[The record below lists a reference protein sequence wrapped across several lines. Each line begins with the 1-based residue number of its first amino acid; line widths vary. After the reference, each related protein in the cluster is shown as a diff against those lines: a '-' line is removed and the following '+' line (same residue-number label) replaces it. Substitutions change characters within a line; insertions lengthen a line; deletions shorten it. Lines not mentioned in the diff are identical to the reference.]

1 MKTETKALETSIIG
15 AILLNPE
22 TSYEIIT
29 RLSEGYFSE
38 GPFKDTFKII
48 SGLHSEGR
56 TVNLLTVTQ
65 ESRKHLDEQRAVE
78 VRSLVLKASNAV
90 SIHEPILEYISE
102 LKEAYIARSVTNIIT
117 DRILST
123 NSSGTNLATEI
134 IKSLTDLIDSNTTD
148 EGVITPAELVDFER
162 KLYYEQAEIVR
173 SGKLIGVDTGLKC
186 LNDFTGG
193 WQPELIVLAGRPGM
207 GKTACALFHG
217 LSTGDEGIYI
227 NCEMSKSQLA
237 QRLILN
243 RAKGSIDGRA
253 LKKRTLDQDS
263 ILNYERA
270 IGLVEKTKLNT
281 YYKPACG
288 VFEAIRV
295 IKRAHRKGQCKWAII
310 DYLQLLQ
317 YEGPRAQSREQEVS
331 NIIKLLKRLQLE
343 LNIPIIVLA
352 QISRA
357 VEQRQS
363 RKPIL
368 SDLRESGEIEQT
380 ADTVVF
386 IWRPGYYGIAD
397 ESGKEYTNEM
407 FYLFE
412 KHRQGSVGYVE
423 FRHNE
428 TLTDFYD
435 IDYSISTP
443 VLTPPAT
450 STPMRHWT
458 DTEKWDIE
466 TDF

>member
-1 MKTETKALETSIIG
+1 MKIDTTELEASIIG
-15 AILLNPE
+15 AILLYPE
-22 TSYEIIT
+22 TAYEIIT
-29 RLSEGYFSE
+29 RLSQDYFSE
-38 GPFKDTFKII
+38 GSYRDTFQII
-48 SGLHSEGR
+48 SELHKNGK
-56 TVNLLTVTQ
+56 TANLLTVSQ
-65 ESRKHLDEQRAVE
+65 ESRKIPDELKAKG
-78 VRSLVLKASNAV
+78 VRSVIINATNSV
-90 SIHEPILEYISE
+90 NIHDPIPEYISE
-102 LKEAYIARSVTNIIT
+102 LKEAYISRSVTNIIT
-117 DRILST
+117 ERIISNT
-123 NSSGTNLATEI
+123 TSGTNLATEI
-134 IKSLTDLIDSNTTD
+134 IKSLTDLIDHNSTD
-148 EGVITPAELVDFER
+148 ESIITPSQLVDYER
-162 KLYYEQAEIVR
+162 NLYYEQAAVVR
-173 SGKLIGVDTGLKC
+173 SGKLIGVDTGLEC

-243 RAKGSIDGRA
+243 RAKGSIDGRE
-253 LKKRTLDQDS
+253 LKKRTLDEAGK
-263 ILNYERA
+263 LNYEKA

-295 IKRAHRKGQCKWAII
+295 IKKAYRKGQCKWAII

-331 NIIKLLKRLQLE
+331 TIIKLLKRLQLE

-386 IWRPGYYGIAD
+386 IWRPGYYGLSD
-397 ESGKEYTNEM
+397 EQGKDYTNEI

-435 IDYSISTP
+435 VNYSKSLP
-443 VLTPPAT
+443 DLTPPT
-450 STPMRHWT
+450 SLLRNWT
-458 DTEKWDIE
+458 ETEKWDSN